1 MWVLGLKQL
10 TMSHVQEFKIIAQ
23 AHSACMDCFQARISK
38 YVEFNKDYKNMA
50 DIYKQIN
57 V

>member
-1 MWVLGLKQL
+1 
-10 TMSHVQEFKIIAQ
+10 MSHVQEFKIIAQ